1 MKELNLRKIKSI
13 FKVAELGLVE
23 QECAH
28 VFANPCVC
36 VKTEVKGVFHIPQ
49 SWRD

>member
-1 MKELNLRKIKSI
+1 
-13 FKVAELGLVE
+13 
-23 QECAH
+23 

-49 SWRD
+49 SWRDWCLSDIKLITCVVGSQLQFAWLPSKYS